1 MLVTKTVDEETCNP
15 LRMWHDLGEPSSLD
29 QRQKDL
35 ILACAKPFV
44 SSRRLEAAGEA
55 VQISL
60 SLKEHGVI
68 YFELQPVKTAGDR
81 GYDYNRVMQYDQ
93 D

>member
-1 MLVTKTVDEETCNP
+1 MYRVMIVDDEFYIRKSIVNRIDWKAYGME
-15 LRMWHDLGEPSSLD
+15 
-29 QRQKDL
+29 
-35 ILACAKPFV
+35 V
-44 SSRRLEAAGEA
+44 AGEA

>member
-1 MLVTKTVDEETCNP
+1 M
-15 LRMWHDLGEPSSLD
+15 R
-29 QRQKDL
+29 
-35 ILACAKPFV
+35 
-44 SSRRLEAAGEA
+44 EA
-55 VQISL
+55 VCVKPEIGGGRGGSADSL

>member
-1 MLVTKTVDEETCNP
+1 M
-15 LRMWHDLGEPSSLD
+15 R
-29 QRQKDL
+29 
-35 ILACAKPFV
+35 
-44 SSRRLEAAGEA
+44 EA
-55 VQISL
+55 VCVKPEIGGGRGGSADFPVAQRAW
-60 SLKEHGVI
+60 VI